1 MCDEHAEEFILM
13 RAVVQRV
20 RYARVKVEGDVVGE
34 IGHGLAVLVGVGED
48 DTEEDAEYMA
58 AKVCGLRVFEDDRGK
73 MNLSLKE
80 TGGGVLA
87 VSQFTLYGDSR
98 KGRRP
103 SFVTAAGPEKAME
116 LYNSVVEHLRQ
127 MGVPVAEGM
136 FQGKMLVELANDGPV
151 TILLDSKKQF

>member
-1 MCDEHAEEFILM
+1 M

-20 RYARVKVEGDVVGE
+20 KYARVKVKGDVVGE
-34 IGHGLAVLVGVGED
+34 IGHGLAVLVGVGKD

-80 TGGGVLA
+80 TGGGVLV

-103 SFVTAAGPEKAME
+103 SFVNAAVPEKAE
-116 LYNSVVEHLRQ
+116 KLYNLVVERLRQ
-127 MGVPVAEGM
+127 VGVPVVEGR
-136 FQGKMLVELANDGPV
+136 FQDKMLVELANDGPV